1 MNIPKSALE
10 NHQFT
15 IVMVVMLVAAGL
27 VSFFTMP
34 RSEDPQVSP
43 AGSSVIVVYPGAD
56 PEDMETLIVDPLE
69 EAINELED
77 IKKFDSIIRDGLA
90 VLQIEFH
97 SGSDPEK
104 KYTDVVQKVNR
115 TQPDL
120 PKEILSLETLKW
132 SITNVNIFQ
141 YALVSDSLAYTE
153 LEALAENLK
162 TKISRVAG
170 ISRVKTWA
178 YPEQQVRIELDLE
191 KLARL
196 QVPVGLVQQAVSSS
210 NLNIPG
216 GTLDIGPRKLNIRTS
231 GFYKSLE
238 EIGNTVVL
246 YRGGRPVYVRDL
258 GQVRFDYADPKHI
271 ARFNGQRAVFISA
284 RQKEATNI
292 FDIMGEVNKIRAEFS
307 STLPARAKLETVFD
321 QSKSVA
327 SRLNVFFSN
336 LFQGMLLVGFLIFLV
351 YGFRASLVIAA
362 VIPIAVIIG
371 IGMTDLSGYGLEQM
385 SIAALVIALG
395 MLVDNAIVVTENIV
409 RFMKMGYSKAE
420 AAHRATSQVAWPVV
434 SSTLTTV
441 FAFIPMILMQNITGD
456 FIRSMPVT
464 VVYTLMASL
473 LMALTF
479 TPYLAS
485 RLLKDVPKVGRTER
499 VLEKFVVTVYRRRL
513 DFALRHRG
521 LVLITSLVIFMGSLG
536 LFGVVG
542 VSFFPK
548 ADKAQF
554 MINIEM
560 PQGVSLDETDA
571 VTRKVETILQAQ
583 PDIKKFASNVGRSN
597 PQIYYNVIERNPTSN
612 FSQIYVDMGEAGL
625 PEIARRVEYLRE
637 WFATFPEAHIEVKE
651 FEQGP
656 PVVAPV
662 AIKIL
667 GDNLETLRRIA
678 ADVEKIYQEKDGL
691 INIGNP
697 LRTSALDLQIKI
709 NREKAGRLNIP
720 LVEIDRAVRMAA
732 AGLTVTSFRDE
743 EGKDYE
749 VVISGDKRELK
760 VQDLKNIYVTAGGGV
775 QIPLEQLA
783 SLELKQAPGEIN
795 HFKLDRNVTLTA
807 DVRPGYSIDRLT
819 KAIIADLEAY
829 NWPEGYQYYV
839 SGELESR
846 EESFGGLGQ
855 AVIVAMLAIFGILVL
870 QFRSFLQPFIVFA
883 AIPLAVVGSILALLI
898 TGYSFSFTA
907 FIGLTALVGIVVNN
921 SIILVD
927 YTNVLRLEGKDTITA
942 VKEAA
947 ETRFMPIFLTTT
959 TTIGGLLPLAL
970 GGGTLWAPMS
980 WTIIG
985 GLGASM
991 VLTLLV
997 VPVLYQVFTPKLIPE
1012 SGEQNHV

>member
-1 MNIPKSALE
+1 MNIPKSALK

-15 IVMVVMLVAAGL
+15 IVMVVMLFAAGL

-56 PEDMETLIVDPLE
+56 PEDMETLVVDPLE
-69 EAINELED
+69 EALNELDD
-77 IKKFDSIIRDGLA
+77 IKKFDTIIRDGLA

-97 SGSDPEK
+97 SGTDPEK

-120 PKEILSLETLKW
+120 PKDILSLETLKW

-141 YALVSDSLAYTE
+141 YALVSDSLSYAG
-153 LEALAENLK
+153 LEALAEDLK
-162 TKISRVAG
+162 TRISRVPG

-178 YPEQQVRIELDLE
+178 FPEQQVRIELDLE
-191 KLARL
+191 KLARM
-196 QVPVGLVQQAVSSS
+196 QIPVGLVYQAVSTS
-210 NLNIPG
+210 NQSLPG

-231 GFYKSLE
+231 GFYKSLD
-238 EIGNTVVL
+238 EISNTVVIF
-246 YRGGRPVYVRDL
+246 RGGRPVYVRDL
-258 GQVRFDYADPKHI
+258 GQVRFDYAEAKHI
-271 ARFNGQRAVFISA
+271 ARFNGKRAVFISA
-284 RQKEATNI
+284 RQKESTNI
-292 FDIMGEVNKIRAEFS
+292 FDVMTGVNASRAEFS
-307 STLPARAKLETVFD
+307 RALPARVKLETVFD

-336 LFQGMLLVGFLIFLV
+336 LFQGMVLVGFLIFLV

-362 VIPIAVIIG
+362 VIPISVVIG

-395 MLVDNAIVVTENIV
+395 MLVDNAIVVTENII
-409 RFMKMGYSKAE
+409 RFMKMGYSRAE
-420 AAHRATSQVAWPVV
+420 AVHLATSQVAWPVV

-464 VVYTLMASL
+464 VVFTLIASL
-473 LMALTF
+473 LLALTF

-485 RLLKDVPKVGRTER
+485 RLLKTIPKIGRTEQL
-499 VLEKFVVTVYRRRL
+499 LEKFVVTEYRRRL

-521 LVLITSLVIFMGSLG
+521 LVLGISVLIFVASLG

-571 VTRKVETILQAQ
+571 VTRKVEAILQEQ
-583 PDIKKFASNVGRSN
+583 PDISSFASNVGRSN
-597 PQIYYNVIERNPTSN
+597 PQLYYNVIERNPTSD
-612 FSQIYVDMGEAGL
+612 FAQIYVDMGQAGL
-625 PEIARRVEYLRE
+625 PEVARQIGELRRRFE
-637 WFATFPEAHIEVKE
+637 AFPEARIEIKE

-662 AIKIL
+662 AIEIL

-678 ADVEKIYQEKDGL
+678 GDVEKIYNTKEGL

-720 LVEIDRAVRMAA
+720 LVEIDRAVRLAA

-749 VVISGDKRELK
+749 VVISGNKRDLS
-760 VQDLKNIYVTAGGGV
+760 VQDLKNIYVTAAGGV
-775 QIPLEQLA
+775 QVPLEQIA
-783 SLELKQAPGEIN
+783 ALELKKAPGQIN
-795 HFKLDRNVTLTA
+795 HFKLDRSVTLTA
-807 DVRPGYSIDRLT
+807 DVRPGYSIDKLT
-819 KAIIADLEAY
+819 KSIIADLDTYA
-829 NWPEGYQYYV
+829 WPVGYQYYI

-855 AVIVAMLAIFGILVL
+855 AVIVAIIAIFGILVL

-883 AIPLAVVGSILALLI
+883 AIPLALVGSILALLI

-927 YTNVLRLEGKDTITA
+927 YTNSLRQEGKDSVTA
-942 VKEAA
+942 MKEAA

-985 GLGASM
+985 GLAASTI
-991 VLTLLV
+991 LTLIV
-997 VPVLYQVFTPKLIPE
+997 VPVLYQVFTPKLTPE
-1012 SGEQNHV
+1012 EGEMDHV